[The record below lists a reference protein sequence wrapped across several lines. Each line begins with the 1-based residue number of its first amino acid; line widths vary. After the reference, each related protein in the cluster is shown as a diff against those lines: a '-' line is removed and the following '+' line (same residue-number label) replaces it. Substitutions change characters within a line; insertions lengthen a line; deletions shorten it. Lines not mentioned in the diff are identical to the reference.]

1 MREIV
6 RVYVRGRIDARLS
19 VCILHLAHDWNWIH
33 LEGREVLSL
42 TDSYFQIVKNHK
54 QTVHVGSCSYNSAM
68 LRGDKGCR
76 KPSGFHTRSRKH
88 HWLRPLIPSA
98 LYTAPHELILIL
110 YCVLQ
115 WNSKHT
121 WRHTGMS
128 RGCPS
133 MLKLF
138 FFFDFSLVFSSLLPW
153 PWVWDCDWKTFTF
166 CHSKW
171 GYSPSL
177 QVVFHSTARFRKQMS
192 SSLKDR
198 VHASTHG
205 EISHQQNKLD
215 ARRLEGKK

>member
-33 LEGREVLSL
+33 LEAREVLSL
-42 TDSYFQIVKNHK
+42 TDSSFQIVKNHK

-88 HWLRPLIPSA
+88 HWLRPLIPPA

-138 FFFDFSLVFSSLLPW
+138 FFFDFSLVFSLFTPLTLSLRLW
-153 PWVWDCDWKTFTF
+153 LKNFYF
-166 CHSKW
+166 
-171 GYSPSL
+171 L
-177 QVVFHSTARFRKQMS
+177 
-192 SSLKDR
+192 SLKMR
-198 VHASTHG
+198 IFTVFAGSLPFHCAFPKTNVLQFKRQGSCINTRWNLT
-205 EISHQQNKLD
+205 SAKQ
-215 ARRLEGKK
+215 ARCS